1 MKSNKVTYNSIDEY
15 ISSFPENVQK
25 IMKQLRKTIKA
36 AAPQAGE
43 KISYNMP
50 TFTLNGKYLVYF
62 AGWKNHIAFYGA
74 PKGNPDFKE
83 DLSAYE
89 SGAGTLQLH
98 FDKPIPYNLIT
109 KIVKFRVAENLK
121 RTDKK
126 KY

>member
-1 MKSNKVTYNSIDEY
+1 MKSNKVTYHSIDKY

-25 IMKQLRKTIKA
+25 IMKQLCKTIKA
-36 AAPQAGE
+36 AAPETGE

-89 SGAGTLQLH
+89 SGAGTLQ
-98 FDKPIPYNLIT
+98 FPYDKPMPYNLIT
-109 KIVKFRVAENLK
+109 KIVKFRAAENLK
-121 RTDKK
+121 RTDKE